1 MLRTVF
7 AGLLLALWGPMAA
20 AQTTAAP
27 DDALPEGFEKIKTIV
42 VIYAENR
49 SFTHLL
55 PDFPGT
61 LNVEDAPKAS
71 IVQKDRNGSVLPSL
85 PPVWQKHAAK
95 PDPAYPASMPNAPFR
110 ISAPPYNRPPDVLNR
125 TPVHRFYQN
134 RAQINGGANDL
145 FVAWTNTGSL
155 ATGNFA
161 GKGTHLYRLAKE
173 FTLADQFFQAAYGGS
188 NLNHFFLACACSPP
202 FPNAPEHLRV
212 VLNEKGDLKLA
223 PNSPKSALE
232 GPPTWVQDGSV
243 SPDGHVV
250 NTVQPAY
257 QPSGIA
263 PAKHGDPQFADP
275 EKHPLPALELPTL
288 GDRLSEKGVDWAW
301 YAQGWKVALAY
312 RGVIY
317 NKLGTVNFQPH
328 HQPYNYFAKY
338 APGTKARR
346 KRLKDMEDFWLA
358 ARKGTL
364 PAVVFVKP
372 DGTSNQHP
380 SESTMSA
387 GDLMIGRIV
396 GTLRRSPQW
405 DNMAIII
412 THDENGGFWDP
423 APPPA
428 GDRWGPGT
436 RVPTVIVSP
445 YAKKGFVDHSVYDTT
460 SILAFISKRFGLEL
474 LPGIRTQFGDLRN
487 AFAIADD

>member
-1 MLRTVF
+1 M
-7 AGLLLALWGPMAA
+7 
-20 AQTTAAP
+20 
-27 DDALPEGFEKIKTIV
+27 
-42 VIYAENR
+42 
-49 SFTHLL
+49 
-55 PDFPGT
+55 
-61 LNVEDAPKAS
+61 
-71 IVQKDRNGSVLPSL
+71 
-85 PPVWQKHAAK
+85 
-95 PDPAYPASMPNAPFR
+95 
-110 ISAPPYNRPPDVLNR
+110 
-125 TPVHRFYQN
+125 
-134 RAQINGGANDL
+134 
-145 FVAWTNTGSL
+145 
-155 ATGNFA
+155 GNFA